1 MVIVNRKKEKVT
13 IHHLRQK
20 YPSFD
25 EEFNKSWRR
34 IVRRALSDQVA
45 RNPNSSCLRGIKDIV
60 RNHFSFLFDDDEL
73 NKIVAMI
80 SNRFNTRKATTEWDD
95 WRDSLPKIFPEK
107 SVGKLSWFEDGDGV
121 PERVSMIEEKE
132 TKIKE
137 GCAVIIIQ
145 DGNFKSEYNN
155 VPSDVALTI
164 NAELSKAL
172 S

>member
-1 MVIVNRKKEKVT
+1 MTNFAEKRKVT
-13 IHHLRQK
+13 VEQLRQK
-20 YPSFD
+20 FPSFD

-34 IVRRALSDQVA
+34 IVRKGLSDQVA

-73 NKIVAMI
+73 NKIVNMI
-80 SNRFNTRKATTEWDD
+80 STRFNTRKLSSEWDD
-95 WRDSLPKIFPEK
+95 WRPHLPNIFTEK

-121 PERVSMIEEKE
+121 PESVSMIEEKE

-145 DGNFKSEYNN
+145 DGNFKAEYAN
-155 VPSDVALTI
+155 VPSEIALTI